1 MADRHN
7 RDLDRQPAPLPKP
20 LPVPTVDAHAHIEIV
35 TNAALDSAEVLQVLD
50 DAKSVGVDRIV
61 QVGYSAEQSKWC
73 VAAAEHFDDRVL
85 AAVALHPNEAPVV
98 PDLDAD
104 LKIIE
109 ELASHP
115 RVRAIGETGL
125 DYFRTPPELRK
136 RQQDSFKWHI
146 ELAKKTKKALV
157 IHDRDS
163 HDDVLSILL
172 EVGAPEKTVFHCFS
186 GDVEMAKT
194 CIERGYILSFAGTMT
209 FKNAPALREAVKLV
223 PHDQLL
229 VETDSP
235 FLCPMPNRGALN
247 TPAQIPNT
255 LRVIADVRGIS
266 ADYLAAA
273 ISELMA
279 DPARLEKYG
288 KAGRL
293 RAQTHFGW
301 DAVAAQT
308 ISLYR
313 SVIS

>member
-7 RDLDRQPAPLPKP
+7 RDIDRPLAPAPKP
-20 LPVPTVDAHAHIEIV
+20 LPVPTVDAHAHLEIV
-35 TNAALDSAEVLQVLD
+35 TDAAPDSDAVKKVLD
-50 DAKSVGVDRIV
+50 DAKAAGVDRVV

-73 VAAAEHFDDRVL
+73 VAAAEHFNDRVL
-85 AAVALHPNEAPVV
+85 ATVALHPNEAPIVA
-98 PDLDAD
+98 DIDAD

-109 ELASHP
+109 ELAAHP

-186 GDVEMAKT
+186 GDVAMAKI
-194 CIERGYILSFAGTMT
+194 CIDRGYVLSFAGTLT
-209 FKNAPALREAVKLV
+209 FKNAPELREAVRLV
-223 PHDQLL
+223 PYQQLL

-235 FLCPMPNRGALN
+235 FLAPMPNRGALN
-247 TPAQIPNT
+247 TPAQIANIVRAMAEERNESVGT
-255 LRVIADVRGIS
+255 L
-266 ADYLAAA
+266 
-273 ISELMA
+273 
-279 DPARLEKYG
+279 
-288 KAGRL
+288 
-293 RAQTHFGW
+293 AQTLSDNAERIFGSF
-301 DAVAAQT
+301 APGST
-308 ISLYR
+308 L
-313 SVIS
+313 

>member
-7 RDLDRQPAPLPKP
+7 RDIDREQAPLPEP

-35 TNAALDSAEVLQVLD
+35 TNEAPDSDAVRKVLD
-50 DAKSVGVDRIV
+50 DAKSVNVDRIV
-61 QVGYSAEQSKWC
+61 QVGYSAEQSQWC
-73 VAAAEHFDDRVL
+73 VDMANAFPGRVL

-98 PDLDAD
+98 AD
-104 LKIIE
+104 LEPDWAIIE
-109 ELASHP
+109 KLAQEP

-146 ELAKKTKKALV
+146 DLAKRTKKALV

-163 HDDVLSILL
+163 HEDVLSILL

-209 FKNAPALREAVKLV
+209 FKNAPALRDAVKLV

-235 FLCPMPNRGALN
+235 FLAPAPHRGALN
-247 TPAQIPNT
+247 TPAQIANIV
-255 LRVIADVRGIS
+255 RAMAAERNEDV
-266 ADYLAAA
+266 AELATALSNNA
-273 ISELMA
+273 ERI
-279 DPARLEKYG
+279 
-288 KAGRL
+288 
-293 RAQTHFGW
+293 FGSF
-301 DAVAAQT
+301 A
-308 ISLYR
+308 
-313 SVIS
+313 

>member
-7 RDLDRQPAPLPKP
+7 RDIDREQAPLPEA

-35 TNAALDSAEVLQVLD
+35 TNEAPDSDAVRKVLD
-50 DAKSVGVDRIV
+50 DAKSVNVDRIV
-61 QVGYSAEQSKWC
+61 QVGYSAEQSQWC
-73 VAAAEHFDDRVL
+73 VDMANAFPGRVL

-98 PDLDAD
+98 EDLEAD
-104 LKIIE
+104 WASIE
-109 ELASHP
+109 KLAQEP

-146 ELAKKTKKALV
+146 DLAKRTNKALV

-163 HDDVLSILL
+163 HDDVLSVLL

-235 FLCPMPNRGALN
+235 FLAPMPHRGALN
-247 TPAQIPNT
+247 TPAQIANIV
-255 LRVIADVRGIS
+255 RAMAAERNEDV
-266 ADYLAAA
+266 AELATALSDNA
-273 ISELMA
+273 ERI
-279 DPARLEKYG
+279 
-288 KAGRL
+288 
-293 RAQTHFGW
+293 FGSF
-301 DAVAAQT
+301 A
-308 ISLYR
+308 
-313 SVIS
+313 

>member
-7 RDLDRQPAPLPKP
+7 RDIDRQPAPLPKP
-20 LPVPTVDAHAHIEIV
+20 LPVPTVDAHAHLEIV
-35 TNAALDSAEVLQVLD
+35 TDAAPDSPEVLKVLD
-50 DAKSVGVDRIV
+50 DAKSVGVDRVV

-73 VAAAEHFDDRVL
+73 AELARLYPGRVL

-98 PDLDAD
+98 SDLEAD

-109 ELASHP
+109 ELASEP

-194 CIERGYILSFAGTMT
+194 CIDRGYILSFAGTLT
-209 FKNAPALREAVKLV
+209 FKNAPTLREALNLV
-223 PHDQLL
+223 PYEQLL

-235 FLCPMPNRGALN
+235 FLAPTPHRGALN
-247 TPAQIPNT
+247 TPAQIANIVRAMAEERNESVAT
-255 LRVIADVRGIS
+255 LAG
-266 ADYLAAA
+266 
-273 ISELMA
+273 ELSKNA
-279 DPARLEKYG
+279 ERI
-288 KAGRL
+288 
-293 RAQTHFGW
+293 FGSF
-301 DAVAAQT
+301 A
-308 ISLYR
+308 
-313 SVIS
+313 

>member
-20 LPVPTVDAHAHIEIV
+20 LPVPTVDAHAHLEIV
-35 TNAALDSAEVLQVLD
+35 TNAKPDSPEVLAVLD
-50 DAKSVGVDRIV
+50 EAKSVGVDRVV

-73 VAAAEHFDDRVL
+73 AELAALYPGRVL

-98 PDLDAD
+98 EDLQAD

-109 ELASHP
+109 ELAAQP

-146 ELAKKTKKALV
+146 ELAKRTNKALV

-163 HDDVLSILL
+163 HEDVLSILL

-186 GDVEMAKT
+186 GDVAMAKT
-194 CIERGYILSFAGTMT
+194 CIDRGYVLSFAGTLT
-209 FKNAPALREAVKLV
+209 FKNAPELREAVKLV
-223 PHDQLL
+223 PYEQLL

-235 FLCPMPNRGALN
+235 FLAPTPHRGALN
-247 TPAQIPNT
+247 TPAQIANIVRAMAEERNESVAT
-255 LRVIADVRGIS
+255 LAQ
-266 ADYLAAA
+266 
-273 ISELMA
+273 ELSNNA
-279 DPARLEKYG
+279 ERI
-288 KAGRL
+288 
-293 RAQTHFGW
+293 FGSF
-301 DAVAAQT
+301 A
-308 ISLYR
+308 
-313 SVIS
+313 